1 MSVLSS
7 IAIHPWVALSSSI
20 FLGAIGQISLKH
32 GVTEGKSNTSKSS
45 AMLTPWIL
53 GWAVSFALAT
63 MLWIVALKSIELSRA
78 YPLLGLSYPL
88 VTAMAALLLGER
100 VSRAHWLAVGLIT
113 AGALCVAR
121 SA

>member
-1 MSVLSS
+1 MSILASVTL
-7 IAIHPWVALSSSI
+7 HPWAALSSSI

-32 GVTEGKSNTSKSS
+32 GVTVRKSHPSGSS
-45 AMLTPWIL
+45 SMLTPWIA
-53 GWAVSFALAT
+53 GWGVSFALAT
-63 MLWIVALKSIELSRA
+63 VLWIVALKSIELSRA

>member
-1 MSVLSS
+1 MNILSS
-7 IAIHPWVALSSSI
+7 IEIHPWAALSSSI
-20 FLGAIGQISLKH
+20 FLGAVGQISLKH
-32 GVTEGKSNTSKSS
+32 GVTTGGSRASRWST
-45 AMLTPWIL
+45 LFTPWIL
-53 GWAVSFALAT
+53 GWAICFGLAT
-63 MLWIVALKSIELSRA
+63 VLWIVALKHIELSFA

-100 VSRAHWLAVGLIT
+100 ISRAHWLAVGLIT